1 MTRLCARTKTLTT
14 ITRLLSL
21 DLPELEPYL
30 TMRRPAG
37 HRERGIFIAEGEK
50 VVRRLVESDLDII
63 SILLTEEWLV
73 TYSPL
78 IEKRRVEEGVYVAG
92 KKLLEEIVGYKLH
105 QGIMAIGRVPEP
117 ADVFASEKPSNDRR
131 LLVALDGVANSENM
145 GVIVRN
151 CAALGVDALIVG
163 ETSCDP
169 YLRRSVRN
177 SMGTIFNLPIAKCE
191 HLVTVLES
199 MRKDHGVRIVAAN
212 PRDGA
217 VDVGSADLS
226 GDLCIVFGS
235 EGEGVS
241 PQVLAGCETVVRI
254 PMQHDVD
261 SINVGSSVGVILY
274 ECARQRSAV

>member
-1 MTRLCARTKTLTT
+1 MTT
-14 ITRLLSL
+14 ITRLQSL

-30 TMRRPAG
+30 TMRRPVG

-50 VVRRLVESDLDII
+50 VVRRLVESELRIV

-73 TYSPL
+73 EYLPL
-78 IEKRRVEEGVYVAG
+78 FERRGVEEGVYVAG
-92 KKLLEEIVGYKLH
+92 KTLLEEIVGYKLH
-105 QGIMAIGRVPEP
+105 QGIMAIGRVPDQIDP
-117 ADVFASEKPSNDRR
+117 FVSGKRSGDRH
-131 LLVALDGVANSENM
+131 LFVALDGVANSENM

-151 CAALGVDALIVG
+151 CAAFGVDALIVG

-177 SMGTIFNLPIAKCE
+177 SMGTIFNLPVVKCE
-191 HLVTVLES
+191 NLVASLES
-199 MRKDHGVRIVAAN
+199 MRRDHGVRIVAAN

-217 VDVGSADLS
+217 VDVGSAALS

-235 EGEGVS
+235 EGDGIS
-241 PQVLAGCETVVRI
+241 SQVLAACETIVRI
-254 PMQHDVD
+254 PMYRDVD

-274 ECARQRSAV
+274 ECARQRQ